1 MNRLIEQRL
10 TRMELIRA
18 RNEFILHP
26 LKWQRIYHLNS
37 AILFQMMMMMMIIII
52 IIIIIIILKM
62 KITPEKMDMICIL
75 EIPTGKP
82 ARDAASTQWKTRI

>member
-1 MNRLIEQRL
+1 MALAAARPARPHHCNECRLHSTTMKI
-10 TRMELIRA
+10 TMMM
-18 RNEFILHP
+18 
-26 LKWQRIYHLNS
+26 
-37 AILFQMMMMMMIIII
+37 MMMMMMIIII